1 MSYIITVFLSLF
13 TTSDEAEALQRTAP
27 RYLTAETAM
36 ENLMAARVSAA
47 IYEVDADLLLSTAFF
62 ESRYKTDV
70 VGPVV
75 RGKTA
80 CGVMQ
85 PIMETKCVPQTLF
98 EGYLIGAKHLQ
109 DWYRACRG
117 DERCA
122 LLGYG
127 GGYTL
132 INACAEGP
140 VMRVRGSRD
149 VDICTI
155 PEVRLHR
162 ARWIKKERAKRS
174 QS

>member
-1 MSYIITVFLSLF
+1 
-13 TTSDEAEALQRTAP
+13 
-27 RYLTAETAM
+27 M
-36 ENLMAARVSAA
+36 ENLQAARVAA
-47 IYEVDADLLLSTAFF
+47 VLFDVDADMLLSTAYF
-62 ESRYKTDV
+62 ESRYTVDV

-80 CGVMQ
+80 CGIMQ
-85 PIMETKCVPQTLF
+85 PIMETKCVPQTLL

-109 DWYRACRG
+109 NWYRACRG
-117 DERCA
+117 NERCA

-140 VMRVRGSRD
+140 VMRERGGRD

-162 ARWIKKERAKRS
+162 ARWIKKERTKGS
-174 QS
+174 NS